1 MKINNQISEY
11 VKNNKSISS
20 EVKKLT
26 LQNVCLLLNPFAP
39 HISSE
44 IFYRNFNSE
53 ITEHNWPSVNKE
65 KIKNPTY
72 ELVVQ
77 VNGKKK
83 YAIEVSRGLQ
93 QTEIEQL
100 CFKNFNL
107 EVNEYKKVIF
117 VQDKIINYVG

>member
-1 MKINNQISEY
+1 MNLI
-11 VKNNKSISS
+11 
-20 EVKKLT
+20 
-26 LQNVCLLLNPFAP
+26 
-39 HISSE
+39 

-65 KIKNPTY
+65 KIENPTY

-93 QTEIEQL
+93 QPEIEQL

-107 EVNEYKKVIF
+107 EVNEYKKIIF